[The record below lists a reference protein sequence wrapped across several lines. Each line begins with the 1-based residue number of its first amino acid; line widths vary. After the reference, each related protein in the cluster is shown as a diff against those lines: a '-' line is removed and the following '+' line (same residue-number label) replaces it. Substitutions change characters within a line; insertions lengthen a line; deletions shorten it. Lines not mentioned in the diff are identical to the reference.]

1 MGKRGNGRQAISI
14 GRNCEK
20 FGIVVHELGHVV
32 GFWHEHTR
40 TDRDK
45 HIIINKANI
54 MKGQEYNFDV
64 LSPEDVDSLGLPYD
78 YNSIMHYARNTFS
91 KSVYLDTIQ
100 PLGIRDHEKI
110 EIGQRIKLSKGDIA
124 QANLLYKCAT
134 CGRTFQQNS
143 GQIIA
148 PHFSY
153 RKKSGNDL
161 LDEVEGSGSDG
172 YEEDYSTEFD
182 KSLESCEWRI
192 TATNGERIILQLHQ
206 VVSREKIIITYSI
219 FYTIIK
225 LKSYIGSYL

>member
-100 PLGIRDHEKI
+100 PIGIREHEKI
-110 EIGQRIKLSKGDIA
+110 DIGQRVRLSKGDIS

-148 PHFSY
+148 PHY
-153 RKKSGNDL
+153 TYKSESSNML
-161 LDEVEGSGSDG
+161 NAEVEGSGEGDG
-172 YEEDYSTEFD
+172 YTYASLSDYDRSVEQ
-182 KSLESCEWRI
+182 CEWRI
-192 TATNGERIILQLHQ
+192 TATNGEKITLQLHQ
-206 VVSREKIIITYSI
+206 VVSENIT
-219 FYTIIK
+219 IK
-225 LKSYIGSYL
+225 FAV